1 MPYDGSTVK
10 EPAMQNQAKETSP
23 SADTFAAALSEL
35 MTKWDISRAKWIETF
50 GSDNGFAEWFTKQ
63 VGL

>member
-1 MPYDGSTVK
+1 MN
-10 EPAMQNQAKETSP
+10 AQATKSES
-23 SADTFAAALSEL
+23 SADTFASALSEL
-35 MTKWDISRAKWIETF
+35 MTKWDISRAKCIETF